1 MKALIP
7 LIVSLVVL
15 AVPLA
20 AQQFTPDKAALQALR
35 SARSFRCS
43 FPQYATVDWDRD
55 QPQLQTGTA
64 DDFVLQIDGVDYSTG
79 DARMIGN
86 VGASDLMAMAGVMS
100 VSFIEQTPSRSV
112 NLTSIY
118 AWRDSMGR
126 RFKAVHSRHTAIL
139 GPSPSQYFG
148 YCEVW
153 Q

>member
-55 QPQLQTGTA
+55 QPQLQTGTE
-64 DDFVLQIDGVDYSTG
+64 DDFILQIDGVDYSTG

-86 VGASDLMAMAGVMS
+86 VGASDLVVVSGVTT
-100 VSFIEQTPSRSV
+100 VSFVERIPSGEV
-112 NLTSIY
+112 NLTTVY
-118 AWRDSMGR
+118 AWRDSMGL
-126 RFKAVHSRHTAIL
+126 RFKAVHSRHTAIF